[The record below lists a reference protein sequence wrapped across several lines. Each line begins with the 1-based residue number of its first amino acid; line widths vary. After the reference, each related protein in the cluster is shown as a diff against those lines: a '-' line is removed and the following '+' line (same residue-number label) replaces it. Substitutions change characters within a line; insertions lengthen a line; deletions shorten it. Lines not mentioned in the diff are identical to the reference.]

1 MGSMAIFERRQQI
14 LALLR
19 EQESVR
25 VGELADLL
33 DVSEGTVRNDLN
45 ALEEEQRLVR
55 VRGGARLLENDNHT
69 PSSAFARRARINAT
83 AKQRIARWAANE
95 VEDGEAIL
103 LDASTTVYHMA
114 PLLRQ
119 RRNLT
124 IVTNGIEVA
133 RSLATNSEHTVIV
146 LGGVLRS
153 DGVSLAGGLGA
164 RMLND
169 LHVSTAFLSCSG
181 LTPRTG
187 LTDVDIQ
194 EVELKRHIMQ
204 TAHRVVV
211 LADSSKVGKASL
223 STFARLSD
231 VSHVVTDSNIGEAD
245 VESIR
250 ECGVTLVV
258 CGETTASSFTPY
270 QEENHP
276 SEHFTIGFANL
287 SDEIPFAM
295 EVRRGLERAAQA
307 AGNVDLV
314 LADNKL
320 DGEVAL
326 HVADRLIG
334 KGIDLAIEYQIDEG
348 VGNRLM
354 AKFRQAEIP
363 VIAVDI
369 PMVGASFFGADN
381 YRTGH
386 AAGVALGK
394 WVDDHWDG
402 EVDRMIVLEEPRAGA
417 QPAARIQGQIDGFQE
432 VLGELPE
439 ALFKYLDGGNTR
451 HISEERTRAVLAQWP
466 EQHCIAVLCFNDD
479 NALGA
484 LDAARSLGREEHVAI
499 VGQGADSSLRPE
511 IRRRNSRIIGSTSF
525 MPEQYGEALV
535 EMALKIL
542 RGEPVPPADYI
553 EHVFINADNIDL
565 FYPENE

>member
-1 MGSMAIFERRQQI
+1 
-14 LALLR
+14 
-19 EQESVR
+19 
-25 VGELADLL
+25 
-33 DVSEGTVRNDLN
+33 
-45 ALEEEQRLVR
+45 
-55 VRGGARLLENDNHT
+55 
-69 PSSAFARRARINAT
+69 
-83 AKQRIARWAANE
+83 
-95 VEDGEAIL
+95 
-103 LDASTTVYHMA
+103 
-114 PLLRQ
+114 
-119 RRNLT
+119 
-124 IVTNGIEVA
+124 
-133 RSLATNSEHTVIV
+133 
-146 LGGVLRS
+146 
-153 DGVSLAGGLGA
+153 
-164 RMLND
+164 
-169 LHVSTAFLSCSG
+169 
-181 LTPRTG
+181 
-187 LTDVDIQ
+187 
-194 EVELKRHIMQ
+194 
-204 TAHRVVV
+204 
-211 LADSSKVGKASL
+211 
-223 STFARLSD
+223 
-231 VSHVVTDSNIGEAD
+231 
-245 VESIR
+245 
-250 ECGVTLVV
+250 
-258 CGETTASSFTPY
+258 
-270 QEENHP
+270 
-276 SEHFTIGFANL
+276 
-287 SDEIPFAM
+287 
-295 EVRRGLERAAQA
+295 
-307 AGNVDLV
+307 
-314 LADNKL
+314 
-320 DGEVAL
+320 
-326 HVADRLIG
+326 
-334 KGIDLAIEYQIDEG
+334 GIDLAIEYQIDEG